1 LNPSFSWNANLSPAK
16 NELHD
21 SSMTWPS
28 WNMWNS
34 RVDAKWV
41 DRCPPGNLNPVGKNK
56 VSRNEKNEP
65 FPFSVGKTKT
75 FLASKHREV
84 SIAIFVHQIATHF
97 PSKHDQI
104 DQGILPTKQAPVGIV
119 AATQAVALQP
129 CSS

>member
-1 LNPSFSWNANLSPAK
+1 
-16 NELHD
+16 
-21 SSMTWPS
+21 M
-28 WNMWNS
+28 
-34 RVDAKWV
+34 DAKWV

-75 FLASKHREV
+75 FLASKRREV